1 MAGAVQDRIVYRRRR
16 RLPLLTF
23 GLVTAVF
30 VGAAAATAAMPWS
43 VLLGVLTILLVGAGM
58 LAHRRVW
65 TEDQII
71 TEHAIRLVRP
81 DGSGA
86 EIPLARLKRATAKG
100 ACVRFV
106 RDDGAL
112 LDFNGNPAARSVLRA
127 VAAIAPTVEFSE
139 QVDIACLT

>member
-1 MAGAVQDRIVYRRRR
+1 MAVADQGRIIYRRRR
-16 RLPLLTF
+16 QLPLLTF
-23 GLVTAVF
+23 GLATAVF
-30 VGAAAATAAMPWS
+30 VGAAATTAAMPWS
-43 VLLGVLTILLVGAGM
+43 VLLGALTILLVGAGM

-71 TEHAIRLVRP
+71 TERAIKLIRP

-86 EIPLARLKRATAKG
+86 EIPLARLVRATAKG

-112 LDFNGNPAARSVLRA
+112 LDFNGNPAARKVLRA
-127 VAAIAPTVEFSE
+127 VAAIAPMVEYIE
-139 QVDIACLT
+139 QVDLACPT